1 MRTRITKD
9 QLKSPAGFGDW
20 SPEQASALDHMLG
33 IIREQYM
40 LAGFTPMHT
49 PLVERPE
56 ILFAKAQG
64 EVTNQVYGLRL
75 MKPAENSPTDEKNLA
90 IRFDHT
96 VPLARFVAANQ
107 GEMVFPF
114 RRCAIGP
121 VVRGEHPKD
130 GRYREFIQADVD
142 VIGDKTLSFDHD
154 AEMISII
161 SSVFD
166 KLAFGPFTI
175 RINNRKLLTGYLG
188 SIGCETPDVVRRAV
202 NIVDDLEKKGRTETL
217 QNLAD
222 LGIEEN
228 NAQHALEFLTRS
240 YTIEEAFEE
249 LRSLEYGKEFATGVA
264 ELETVIDSVRQFGI
278 PASRYCIDLSIARGL
293 NYYTSTV
300 YEAQLDDYPDLGS
313 IAGGGRYD
321 NLADDF
327 SPRHLPGVGVS
338 IGVTRLLRR
347 LIKMGIVEIKSKTV
361 AKVLV
366 ASRDFQ
372 TEKELHLSRASLL
385 RSAGIPTEAF
395 LEKRDLGK
403 QLNFAARR
411 GMKVVVFTHHGND
424 DHDAGRKI
432 VVRNLE
438 QGDQIIV
445 PEADLVVTVQ
455 SML

>member
-1 MRTRITKD
+1 MRAHITKD
-9 QLKSPAGFGDW
+9 MLRSPAGFGDW
-20 SPEQASALDHMLG
+20 TPEDAVELDRMLWT
-33 IIREQYM
+33 IREQYT
-40 LAGFTPMHT
+40 LAGFTPIHT
-49 PLVERPE
+49 PIVERPE

-75 MKPAENSPTDEKNLA
+75 MNPAKGSPTDEKNLA

-107 GEMVFPF
+107 GQMVFPF

-121 VVRGEHPKD
+121 VVRGERPKE

-142 VIGDKTLSFDHD
+142 VIGDGKLSFDHD
-154 AEMISII
+154 AEMIAII
-161 SSVFD
+161 SKVFD

-188 SIGCETPDVVRRAV
+188 SIGCATPDAVRRAV
-202 NIVDDLEKKGRTETL
+202 KIIDELEKEGRVDTL
-217 QNLAD
+217 QKLAN
-222 LGIEEN
+222 LGIVEN
-228 NAQHALEFLTRS
+228 KALHALEFLTRS
-240 YTIEEAFEE
+240 YAVEEAFEE
-249 LRSLEYGKEFATGVA
+249 LRLLDYGDEFAAGVA
-264 ELETVIDSVRQFGI
+264 ELETVINSVREFGV
-278 PASRYCIDLSIARGL
+278 PPSRYRIDLSIARGL

-300 YEAQLDDYPDLGS
+300 YEARLDEYPDLGS

-347 LIKMGIVEIKSKTV
+347 LIKMGIVKTVSKTI

-366 ASRDFQ
+366 ASRDLAA
-372 TEKELHLSRASLL
+372 EKELHLKRASLL

-395 LEKRDLGK
+395 LEQRDLGD
-403 QLNFAARR
+403 QLRFAAKR
-411 GMKVVVFTHHGND
+411 GMKIAVFTHSENGG
-424 DHDAGRKI
+424 AASGGVI
-432 VVRNLE
+432 VRNLE
-438 QGDQIIV
+438 TGDQRV
-445 PEADLVVTVQ
+445 AHEAELVNTVL